1 VGGVFAALA
10 AIFGDL
16 QFFGSVGAV
25 SFRDISKE
33 IADGAFETSELAW
46 TFFSHMFYSW
56 YCTREREF

>member
-1 VGGVFAALA
+1 MGGVFAALA

-33 IADGAFETSELAW
+33 IADGAF
-46 TFFSHMFYSW
+46 
-56 YCTREREF
+56 